1 MNVKIL
7 ATGSSGN
14 SIFINDSILI
24 DAGITTKA
32 FLKQDITCDSIRAL
46 LITHRHSDHM
56 NKAFV
61 RYLLKHEVPA
71 YLPNEVIAEL
81 IKEGHIDMPALLN
94 SGQVHPITAHEVITV
109 DDMHITPYPQKHHD
123 IINFAFT
130 VSTSNTRLLYA
141 TDLDTVEPTA
151 DGVGLL
157 GLGQFDIILL
167 EGNYD
172 EVFLREYLE
181 YMVSLAPSET
191 NPDIL
196 DNEAL
201 DKWVR
206 VNYRL
211 LPQDVARNAFR
222 AIQNHRHLSK
232 QQARTYCMSALKPNG
247 RYYEIHR
254 SSQFYE
260 APVDWYQKD

>member
-14 SIFINDSILI
+14 SIFVNNSILI
-24 DAGITTKA
+24 DAGITIKA
-32 FLKQDITCDSIRAL
+32 FQKHQISCENIQAL
-46 LITHRHSDHM
+46 LITHRHHDHM
-56 NKAFV
+56 NNALV
-61 RYLLKHEVPA
+61 RYLLNQGVQA
-71 YLPNEVIAEL
+71 YLPNDVIGEL
-81 IKEGHIDMPALLN
+81 MKENKIDMNALMDK
-94 SGQVHPITAHEVITV
+94 GQVHPISANTTFTV
-109 DDMHITPYPQKHHD
+109 GDMCITPYPQKHYD
-123 IINFAFT
+123 IVNFAFVVET
-130 VSTSNTRLLYA
+130 ADTRLLYS
-141 TDLDTVEPTA
+141 TDLDTVEPT
-151 DGVGLL
+151 DIGVGLL
-157 GLGQFDIILL
+157 ELGQFDIILL

-181 YMVSLAPSET
+181 YMVSLVPSET

-196 DNEAL
+196 DNDTL

-206 VNYRL
+206 ANYQQ
-211 LPQDVARNAFR
+211 LPKDVARNAFR

-232 QQARTYCMSALKPNG
+232 QQARAYCMTALKPNG

-260 APVDWYQKD
+260 APVEWYQRD